1 MQIWQIYIDIF
12 FSLRKKKERGKVYFM
27 LFVKFYIKL
36 AQIKTGDNKI
46 LHKF

>member
-1 MQIWQIYIDIF
+1 MANLHRF
-12 FSLRKKKERGKVYFM
+12 FLWGRERERERGKVYFM

>member
-1 MQIWQIYIDIF
+1 MANLHRF
-12 FSLRKKKERGKVYFM
+12 FSLRKRKEKEEKKFTFM

>member
-1 MQIWQIYIDIF
+1 MQIWQIYIDF
-12 FSLRKKKERGKVYFM
+12 FSEEEKRERGKEVYFM